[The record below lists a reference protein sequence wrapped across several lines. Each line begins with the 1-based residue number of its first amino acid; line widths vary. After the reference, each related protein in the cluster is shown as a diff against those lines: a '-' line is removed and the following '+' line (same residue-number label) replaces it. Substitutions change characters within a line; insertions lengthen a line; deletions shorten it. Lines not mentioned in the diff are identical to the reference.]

1 MATPH
6 ISAEKC
12 DIASTVLMPG
22 DPLRSRL
29 IAENFF
35 EKPVLF
41 NDVRGVQ
48 GYTGFYKGV
57 RLSVM
62 ASGMGMPSMNIYSHE
77 LFNFFDVDNIIR
89 VGTIGSIREDV
100 KNRDVVIAMS
110 ASTNSAILQ
119 SYGLP
124 GAYAPTADYSLLRC
138 AADTVTALGERL
150 IVGNVYSTDIFY
162 NDAPGG
168 DLVWQKMGV
177 IGVEMEAAVL
187 YANAAMAGKRALA
200 MMAVTDELTPG
211 GSRLSADER
220 VTTLNRLITAALE
233 TAVAAESENRR

>member
-6 ISAEKC
+6 ISAEKSE
-12 DIASTVLMPG
+12 IASTMLMPG
-22 DPLRSRL
+22 DPLRSKY
-29 IAENFF
+29 IAEKYFDDA
-35 EKPVLF
+35 VLF
-41 NDVRGVQ
+41 NDIRGVQ
-48 GYTGFYKGV
+48 GYTGRYKGV

-77 LFNFFDVDNIIR
+77 LFNFYDVENIIR

-124 GAYAPTADYSLLRC
+124 GTYAPTADYSLLRRS
-138 AADTVTALGERL
+138 ADTLTALGEKL
-150 IVGNVYSTDIFY
+150 IVGSVYSTDIFY

-168 DLVWQKMGV
+168 DLVWQKMGI

-187 YANAAMAGKRALA
+187 YANAAMAGKKALA

-211 GSRLSADER
+211 GARLTAEER
-220 VTTLNRLITAALE
+220 VTTVDRLIRAALE
-233 TAVAAESENRR
+233 TAVAVERG